1 MNTTRRETVVSVK
14 LQHELPVLF
23 VKSSLVVLLVISGR
37 LSAKVSR
44 RLISPGSL
52 DQVISMSLMLLTL
65 IISKVAVHDG

>member
-52 DQVISMSLMLLTL
+52 DQAISMSLMLLTL